1 MPINQLINIGSRPL
15 IYQIG
20 HANIPSML
28 EKLTPS
34 TTVVDQCTMALQ
46 RAILSGQI
54 SPGDRLP
61 TERDLAVRFGVNRV
75 SVRTA
80 LARLSASGLV
90 SVRQGSGYRVL
101 DYQEVGGTELIVP
114 LLELAAQTGRLREA
128 IADLLLNR
136 RIATIGVLSQLSAG
150 SQRSDRLPIHDA
162 IGTFEA
168 FIQEQAAPLLI
179 ANAESQI
186 YIGLVKATHR
196 PMLGLGLHPVNRAL
210 VQHPQ
215 VIRALV
221 KQPSENL
228 MVWRLIEA
236 WLERPTSS
244 QLPSWLNNSNGDEQ
258 TLRRM
263 GVDR

>member
-1 MPINQLINIGSRPL
+1 MPIIQFINIVIEEIDLS
-15 IYQIG
+15 IG
-20 HANIPSML
+20 RANIPNML

-34 TTVVDQCTMALQ
+34 ATVVDQCTMSLQ
-46 RAILSGQI
+46 RAISIRPNLAR
-54 SPGDRLP
+54 DRLP

-114 LLELAAQTGRLREA
+114 LLRLAAQKGRLREA

-136 RIATIGVLSQLSAG
+136 RIATIAVLSQLSAG

-215 VIRALV
+215 VTSALV

-228 MVWRLIEA
+228 IVWRLIEA
-236 WLERPTSS
+236 WLERPNS
-244 QLPSWLNNSNGDEQ
+244 PKYSWLNNSNVATNRPCGE
-258 TLRRM
+258 
-263 GVDR
+263 